1 MYPTLRNANTRKATP
16 KVPGTRFHEQG
27 PRGRIEFA
35 DEDNSTLHVHAYA
48 RVKSAQRLAVPV
60 RSSKPRTGAS
70 AHAC

>member
-1 MYPTLRNANTRKATP
+1 MYPNLRNASTSKAAP

-48 RVKSAQRLAVPV
+48 RAKSAQRLAATA